1 MKRQFAFIALAALAL
16 TGCSTAPASV
26 EDPIITPTPSV
37 EIDVPPS
44 PHRIIIEGEIEQH
57 SLATPPA
64 SFKASDLTI
73 LREGVDPN
81 SLTEEELVHLWQIQ
95 QMINSSIQHNI
106 DARKAA
112 Q

>member
-16 TGCSTAPASV
+16 TGCSTAPVPV

-44 PHRIIIEGEIEQH
+44 PHRFVIEGEIDQDPW
-57 SLATPPA
+57 ATPPA

-73 LREGVDPN
+73 LREGIDPN
-81 SLTEEELVHLWQIQ
+81 SLTEEELVHLWRFQEMVNNAAQ
-95 QMINSSIQHNI
+95 QNI